1 MDLSASLQEH
11 PYLWGG
17 GLVALVAGFV
27 LFSGSGSS
35 SSAGPSSSLAQEQA
49 ASAAAIAKEQAA
61 SAAAINAANAKV
73 ASLRNA
79 AQFQGSL
86 MQTSALT
93 NLFKTVLASRTA
105 ALTSNTSTSL
115 NMAAI
120 NTKAAL
126 SEIQAR
132 AQSLQEQNAANAA
145 MAVANAQSAT
155 YFYKNAPTPMG
166 F

>member
-35 SSAGPSSSLAQEQA
+35 SSAGSSSSL
-49 ASAAAIAKEQAA
+49 AKEQAA

-73 ASLRNA
+73 ASLQSA
-79 AQFQGSL
+79 AQFQNSL
-86 MQTSALT
+86 SQTQALT
-93 NLFKTVLASRTA
+93 SLFGKVLASRTA

-120 NTKAAL
+120 NTKATL
-126 SEIQAR
+126 SEIQAQ

-145 MAVANAQSAT
+145 AAVANAQSAT
-155 YFYKNAPTPMG
+155 YFYQNAPAPMG